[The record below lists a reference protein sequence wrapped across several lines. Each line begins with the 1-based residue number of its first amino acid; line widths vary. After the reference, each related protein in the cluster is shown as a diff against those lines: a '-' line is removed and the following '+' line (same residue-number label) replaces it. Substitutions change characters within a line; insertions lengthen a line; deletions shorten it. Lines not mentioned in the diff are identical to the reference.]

1 MGESNPGQTGRI
13 EWPVRAQAAMS
24 EPPLTTG
31 GQVPSLSDSPEDK
44 NLPTGRPATA
54 AVPKEPRSTRVSRAW
69 NGVIPALVVL
79 AFILVFIFQNLH
91 KTRVSF
97 VFLSA
102 TLPLAVALI
111 AAAACGGLFV
121 LALGSIRMVQ
131 LRRVIRRSQAKNAHA
146 TLDGPK

>member
-1 MGESNPGQTGRI
+1 
-13 EWPVRAQAAMS
+13 VRAEAAIP
-24 EPPLTTG
+24 EPPLTAA
-31 GQVPSLSDSPEDK
+31 QVPSLSDSPQDQ
-44 NLPTGRPATA
+44 NLPTGPPATV
-54 AVPKEPRSTRVSRAW
+54 AVPQEPRSTRVSRAW

-79 AFILVFIFQNLH
+79 AFILIFIFQNLH

-131 LRRVIRRSQAKNAHA
+131 LRKVIRRSQAHDAHA
-146 TLDGPK
+146 APGGPK

>member
-1 MGESNPGQTGRI
+1 
-13 EWPVRAQAAMS
+13 VRAEAAIP
-24 EPPLTTG
+24 EPPLTTAA
-31 GQVPSLSDSPEDK
+31 QVPSLSDSPADQ
-44 NLPTGRPATA
+44 NLPTGRPATVA
-54 AVPKEPRSTRVSRAW
+54 IPKEPRSTRVSRAW

-79 AFILVFIFQNLH
+79 AFILTFIFQNLH

-102 TLPLAVALI
+102 SLPLAVALI

-131 LRRVIRRSQAKNAHA
+131 LRKVIRRSQRNDAH
-146 TLDGPK
+146 GPPGGLK

>member
-1 MGESNPGQTGRI
+1 
-13 EWPVRAQAAMS
+13 VRAQAAIP
-24 EPPLTTG
+24 EPPLATG
-31 GQVPSLSDSPEDK
+31 GQVPSLSDSPEDQ
-44 NLPTGRPATA
+44 NLPTGRQATV

-79 AFILVFIFQNLH
+79 AFILTFIFQNLH

-102 TLPLAVALI
+102 SLPLAVALI

-131 LRRVIRRSQAKNAHA
+131 LRKVIRRSQRNDAHVSSG
-146 TLDGPK
+146 GPK

>member
-1 MGESNPGQTGRI
+1 
-13 EWPVRAQAAMS
+13 VRAEAAIP
-24 EPPLTTG
+24 EPPPTTAA
-31 GQVPSLSDSPEDK
+31 QVPSLSDGPEDQ
-44 NLPTGRPATA
+44 NLPTGRPAAT

-79 AFILVFIFQNLH
+79 ALILTFIFQNLH

-131 LRRVIRRSQAKNAHA
+131 LRKVIRRSQRNDAHA
-146 TLDGPK
+146 APGGPK